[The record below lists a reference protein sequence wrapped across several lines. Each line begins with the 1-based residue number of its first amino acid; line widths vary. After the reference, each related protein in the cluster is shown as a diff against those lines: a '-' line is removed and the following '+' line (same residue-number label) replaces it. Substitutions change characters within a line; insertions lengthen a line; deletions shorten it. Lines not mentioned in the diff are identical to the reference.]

1 MNPPIYS
8 TKHLKLITGE
18 EIICNLLEESSE
30 HLVVNNALSLTEK
43 SLENGSKFY
52 AFKTYMVYQDAPTNV
67 IMIFTDKIVSLAL
80 PTKEMLTQY
89 GNAIKEMEMFLSKSD
104 LEDDYDENNMSLEE
118 FIEEMESASQS
129 SSLNT
134 DEIDSDTSGMIMN

>member
-1 MNPPIYS
+1 MTQSIYS
-8 TKHLKLITGE
+8 VKHLKLITGE
-18 EIICNLLEESSE
+18 EIICNLLEESPDN
-30 HLVVNNALSLTEK
+30 LVVNNALSLTEK

-52 AFKTYMVYQDAPTNV
+52 AFKTYMVYQDTPTNV

-89 GNAIKEMEMFLSKSD
+89 GNAIKEMETFMSNSE
-104 LEDDYDENNMSLEE
+104 LEGDYDEDNMSLED

-129 SSLNT
+129 SLNIE
-134 DEIDSDTSGMIMN
+134 EIDSDTNGMIMN